1 MKTPEEKTKNFIE
14 KQYLLEK
21 DKRDSGMKNNYY
33 AWKDYMSDFEY
44 QKKDSIELK
53 IIKRNLNSLDFK
65 EFLKRKGFTIE
76 EIEDIK
82 KTILEEN

>member
-1 MKTPEEKTKNFIE
+1 MNNEKEIK
-14 KQYLLEK
+14 YPK
-21 DKRDSGMKNNYY
+21 D
-33 AWKDYMSDFEY
+33 WKDYMSDFEY
-44 QKKDSIELK
+44 QKKDSVELR

-82 KTILEEN
+82 KTILEEK